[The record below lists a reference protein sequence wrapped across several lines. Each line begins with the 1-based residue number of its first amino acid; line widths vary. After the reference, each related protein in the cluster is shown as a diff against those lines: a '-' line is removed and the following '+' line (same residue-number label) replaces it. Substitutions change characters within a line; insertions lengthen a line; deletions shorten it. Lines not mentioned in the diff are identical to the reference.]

1 MVLPWPTR
9 QKKTIAQGRLL
20 IWIHCFQL
28 CCEHPCW
35 LSPSDFCTF
44 LALDGKVWMIRCRA
58 MCFMSL
64 TKQMMQ
70 WNMFLIHRKN
80 GGMHDLKKCVW
91 IWCMRL
97 QNWRLIFWM
106 PGQLCSE
113 GWTHLCFIDGSLTST
128 PCAHWD
134 SRVGNF
140 FKCLCLQQP
149 AGCFFFIFK
158 SGSLSSLCD
167 WGNCVNCQLSPAEK
181 LHACARFGP
190 EMHGGRGGEGRVRAN
205 FRCLWTN
212 SLSLMML
219 VSFHSCCLRCWFQW
233 HVMPF
238 QMKAQALHVS
248 QLCQFCHLSIS
259 PLPHGSCHAQVL
271 VAQVWGRNFA
281 RWARSLP

>member
-1 MVLPWPTR
+1 
-9 QKKTIAQGRLL
+9 
-20 IWIHCFQL
+20 
-28 CCEHPCW
+28 
-35 LSPSDFCTF
+35 
-44 LALDGKVWMIRCRA
+44 MIRCRA

-140 FKCLCLQQP
+140 LNAWAC
-149 AGCFFFIFK
+149 
-158 SGSLSSLCD
+158 SSLQVVSSSYSSRDLCPV
-167 WGNCVNCQLSPAEK
+167 CAIEAIVSIVNWAQLKNYMPVPG
-181 LHACARFGP
+181 LD
-190 EMHGGRGGEGRVRAN
+190 
-205 FRCLWTN
+205 
-212 SLSLMML
+212 
-219 VSFHSCCLRCWFQW
+219 LRCMAG
-233 HVMPF
+233 VVV
-238 QMKAQALHVS
+238 KAGLEPTSGVYELT
-248 QLCQFCHLSIS
+248 LCHWWC
-259 PLPHGSCHAQVL
+259 
-271 VAQVWGRNFA
+271 
-281 RWARSLP
+281 